1 MASKTG
7 EEGNMIYGGKKVE
20 KTNKSKFRK
29 HDESREVFKA
39 KKKHHD
45 KSTYRLMR
53 EEEKEILA

>member
-1 MASKTG
+1 
-7 EEGNMIYGGKKVE
+7 MIYGGKKVE

-29 HDESREVFKA
+29 HEESREVFKA